1 MKTDNLLP
9 KMVRFR
15 KTYLYSFNNALH
27 TEFHRVQYDLVS
39 KVESSKLNIAA
50 DLLASWKASIDLEI
64 DIVKESAASVITKE
78 LDLKDHERDN
88 VLTQLFSLVRAY
100 RISFLE
106 AEKMAAEKLYIA
118 LKPYFG
124 IQRGIKSIESIH
136 ILSLLKDTD
145 KLTAE
150 VTALKLEP
158 VLTRLKKLNEEYEKL
173 ESQRRKDAVET
184 KLPNSR
190 SVRRETDEYFEVIC
204 QYIQAAYLLAT
215 KKDDKALV
223 LKLVNEMNQVSAD
236 LRTSHKASIAQ
247 KKAHAKVED
256 LEPETDEIFM
266 EDDENKDF
274 QSKDTKANSIL
285 SDSDSASDISDDF
298 TDTSSQ

>member
-50 DLLASWKASIDLEI
+50 DLLALWKASIDLEI

-78 LDLKDHERDN
+78 LDLKDHKRDN

-106 AEKMAAEKLYIA
+106 TEKMSAEKLYIA

-150 VTALKLEP
+150 VTALGLEP
-158 VLTRLKKLNEEYEKL
+158 VLTQLKKLNEEYEKL

-223 LKLVNEMNQVSAD
+223 LKLINEMNQVSAD

-266 EDDENKDF
+266 EDDENEDF
-274 QSKDTKANSIL
+274 QSKDTKANPIL
-285 SDSDSASDISDDF
+285 SDSASDIPDDS

>member
-1 MKTDNLLP
+1 M
-9 KMVRFR
+9 
-15 KTYLYSFNNALH
+15 
-27 TEFHRVQYDLVS
+27 VS

-50 DLLASWKASIDLEI
+50 DLLASWKVSIDLEI

-106 AEKMAAEKLYIA
+106 TEKMSAEKLYIA

-150 VTALKLEP
+150 VTALGLEP
-158 VLTRLKKLNEEYEKL
+158 VLTQLKKLNEEYEKL

-256 LEPETDEIFM
+256 LKPETDEIFM
-266 EDDENKDF
+266 EDDENEDF

-285 SDSDSASDISDDF
+285 SDSASDISDDF

>member
-27 TEFHRVQYDLVS
+27 TEFHCIQYDLVS

-50 DLLASWKASIDLEI
+50 DLLALWKASIDLEI

-78 LDLKDHERDN
+78 LDLKDHKRDN

-106 AEKMAAEKLYIA
+106 TEKMSAEKLYIA

-150 VTALKLEP
+150 VTALGLEP
-158 VLTRLKKLNEEYEKL
+158 VLTQLKKLNEEYEKL

-223 LKLVNEMNQVSAD
+223 LKLINEMNQVSAD

-256 LEPETDEIFM
+256 LEPETDEIFI
-266 EDDENKDF
+266 EDDENEDF
-274 QSKDTKANSIL
+274 QSKDTKANPIL
-285 SDSDSASDISDDF
+285 SDSASDIPDDS

>member
-1 MKTDNLLP
+1 MKIDNLLP

-39 KVESSKLNIAA
+39 KVELSKLNIAA

-106 AEKMAAEKLYIA
+106 TEKMAAEKLYIA

-150 VTALKLEP
+150 VTALGLEP
-158 VLTRLKKLNEEYEKL
+158 VLTQLKKLNEEYEKL

-266 EDDENKDF
+266 EDDENEDF

>member
-78 LDLKDHERDN
+78 LDLKDYERDN

-106 AEKMAAEKLYIA
+106 AEKMSAEKLYIA

-150 VTALKLEP
+150 VTALGLEP
-158 VLTRLKKLNEEYEKL
+158 VLTQLKKLNEEYEKL

-266 EDDENKDF
+266 EDDETEDF

-285 SDSDSASDISDDF
+285 SDSTSDISDDF

>member
-9 KMVRFR
+9 RMVRFR

-27 TEFHRVQYDLVS
+27 TEFHCIQYDLVS

-50 DLLASWKASIDLEI
+50 DLLALWKASIDLEI

-106 AEKMAAEKLYIA
+106 TEKMSAEKLYIT

-150 VTALKLEP
+150 VTALGLKP
-158 VLTRLKKLNEEYEKL
+158 VLTQLKKLNEEYEKL

-266 EDDENKDF
+266 EDDENEDF
-274 QSKDTKANSIL
+274 QLKDTKANSIL
-285 SDSDSASDISDDF
+285 SDSASDISDDF

>member
-88 VLTQLFSLVRAY
+88 VFTQLFSLVRAY

-106 AEKMAAEKLYIA
+106 TEKMSAEKLYIA

-150 VTALKLEP
+150 VTALGLEP
-158 VLTRLKKLNEEYEKL
+158 VLTQLKKLNEEYEKL

-266 EDDENKDF
+266 EDDENEDF
-274 QSKDTKANSIL
+274 QLKDTKANSIL
-285 SDSDSASDISDDF
+285 SDSASDISDDF

>member
-150 VTALKLEP
+150 VTALGLEP
-158 VLTRLKKLNEEYEKL
+158 VLTQLKKLNEEYEKL

-204 QYIQAAYLLAT
+204 QYVQAAYLLAT

-266 EDDENKDF
+266 EDDENEDF

-285 SDSDSASDISDDF
+285 SDSVSDISDDF

>member
-50 DLLASWKASIDLEI
+50 DLLASWKANIDLEI
-64 DIVKESAASVITKE
+64 DIVKESAVSVITKE
-78 LDLKDHERDN
+78 LDLKDHGRDN

-106 AEKMAAEKLYIA
+106 TEKMSAEKLYIA

-150 VTALKLEP
+150 VTALGLEP
-158 VLTRLKKLNEEYEKL
+158 VLTQLKKLNEEYEKL

-266 EDDENKDF
+266 EDDENEDF

-285 SDSDSASDISDDF
+285 SDSASDIPDDF

>member
-50 DLLASWKASIDLEI
+50 DLLALWKASIDLEI

-78 LDLKDHERDN
+78 LDLKDHKRDN

-106 AEKMAAEKLYIA
+106 TEKMSAEKLYIA

-150 VTALKLEP
+150 VTALGLEP
-158 VLTRLKKLNEEYEKL
+158 VLTQLKKLNEEYEKL

-266 EDDENKDF
+266 EDDENEDF
-274 QSKDTKANSIL
+274 QSKDTKANPIL
-285 SDSDSASDISDDF
+285 SDSASDIPDDS

>member
-39 KVESSKLNIAA
+39 KVELSKLNIAA

-106 AEKMAAEKLYIA
+106 TEKMSAEKLYIA

-150 VTALKLEP
+150 VTALGLEP
-158 VLTRLKKLNEEYEKL
+158 ILTQLKKLNEEYEKL

>member
-50 DLLASWKASIDLEI
+50 DLLALWKASIDLEI

-88 VLTQLFSLVRAY
+88 VFTQLFSLVRAY

-106 AEKMAAEKLYIA
+106 TEKMSAEKLYIA

-150 VTALKLEP
+150 VTALGLEP
-158 VLTRLKKLNEEYEKL
+158 VLTQLKKLNEEYEKL

-223 LKLVNEMNQVSAD
+223 LKLVNEMNQVSVD
-236 LRTSHKASIAQ
+236 LGTSHKASIAQ

-266 EDDENKDF
+266 EDDENEDF
-274 QSKDTKANSIL
+274 QLKDTKANSIL
-285 SDSDSASDISDDF
+285 SDSASDISDDF

>member
-50 DLLASWKASIDLEI
+50 DLLALWKASIDLEI

-88 VLTQLFSLVRAY
+88 VFTQLFSLVRAY

-106 AEKMAAEKLYIA
+106 TEKMSAEKLYIA

-150 VTALKLEP
+150 VTALGLEP
-158 VLTRLKKLNEEYEKL
+158 VLTQLKKLNEEYEKL

-223 LKLVNEMNQVSAD
+223 LKLVNEMNQVSVD
-236 LRTSHKASIAQ
+236 LGTSHKASIAQ
-247 KKAHAKVED
+247 KKAHEKVED

-266 EDDENKDF
+266 EDDENEDF
-274 QSKDTKANSIL
+274 QLKDTKANSIL
-285 SDSDSASDISDDF
+285 SDSASDISDDF

>member
-50 DLLASWKASIDLEI
+50 DLLALWKASIDLEI

-78 LDLKDHERDN
+78 LDLKDHKRDN

-106 AEKMAAEKLYIA
+106 TEKMSAEKLYIA

-150 VTALKLEP
+150 VTALGLEP
-158 VLTRLKKLNEEYEKL
+158 VLTQLKKLNEEYEKL

-266 EDDENKDF
+266 EDDENEDF

-285 SDSDSASDISDDF
+285 SDSASDISDDF

>member
-50 DLLASWKASIDLEI
+50 DLLASWKTNIDLEI

-78 LDLKDHERDN
+78 LDLKDHKRDN

-106 AEKMAAEKLYIA
+106 TEKMSAEKLYIA

-150 VTALKLEP
+150 VTALGLEP
-158 VLTRLKKLNEEYEKL
+158 VLTQLKKLNEEYEKL

-256 LEPETDEIFM
+256 LEPETDEIFI
-266 EDDENKDF
+266 EDDENEDF
-274 QSKDTKANSIL
+274 QSKDTKANPIL
-285 SDSDSASDISDDF
+285 SDSASDISDDS
-298 TDTSSQ
+298 TDSFSQ

>member
-1 MKTDNLLP
+1 M
-9 KMVRFR
+9 
-15 KTYLYSFNNALH
+15 
-27 TEFHRVQYDLVS
+27 VS

-50 DLLASWKASIDLEI
+50 DLLASWKVSIDLEI

-106 AEKMAAEKLYIA
+106 TEKMSAEKLYIA

-150 VTALKLEP
+150 VTALGLEP
-158 VLTRLKKLNEEYEKL
+158 VLTQLKKLNEEYEKL

-256 LEPETDEIFM
+256 LKPETDEIFM
-266 EDDENKDF
+266 EDDENEDF
-274 QSKDTKANSIL
+274 QSKDTKANPIL
-285 SDSDSASDISDDF
+285 SDSASDISDDF

>member
-88 VLTQLFSLVRAY
+88 VLIQLFSLVRAY

-124 IQRGIKSIESIH
+124 IQREIKSIESIH

-150 VTALKLEP
+150 VTALKLKP

-285 SDSDSASDISDDF
+285 SDSASDISDDF